1 MQTAVLLGA
10 MLALLALLGWL
21 FGGGIGVIWAAGL
34 GLAALAFGAPA
45 SGALLLRL
53 YRARPIRYDEAP
65 VLHAVADELAERA
78 GLAPTPILFY
88 VPSRIM
94 QAFTVPERRATEIS
108 LTDGLLRGMAADE
121 IAAVLAHE
129 ISHVRHHDVRIMALA
144 DMITK
149 MTRFLSLF
157 GVIIVV
163 INLPLMLAGEAVLP
177 WPAVLLLVLAPSLSV
192 LMQLALSRTR
202 EFDADLGAVELCG
215 DADALATALVRLER
229 YQGRMWTQMLM
240 PGYRLPEPSLLRSHP
255 LTEERIRRLAAL
267 PPGPRLRSLEA
278 PPRPEPVAHWTMP
291 HPPRWRRSGFWY

>member
-53 YRARPIRYDEAP
+53 YRARPIRRDQAP
-65 VLHAVADELAERA
+65 VLHAVADELAGRA
-78 GLAPTPILFY
+78 GLAATPMLFY
-88 VPSRIM
+88 IPSRIM
-94 QAFTVPERRATEIS
+94 QAFTVPVRRATAIS

-215 DADALATALVRLER
+215 DPDALATALVRLER

-255 LTEERIRRLAAL
+255 LTEERIHRLAAL

-278 PPRPEPVAHWTMP
+278 PPRPEPVAQWTMP